1 LCTTFGIW
9 QVGDCGLQT
18 YQTEIKFERATTVEF
33 TTITPICYIHCCM
46 LGFIHYQLNISL
58 LQSKIRSIEAL
69 LSPKKLVFRV
79 GKKAVANR
87 QALLQFLV

>member
-1 LCTTFGIW
+1 
-9 QVGDCGLQT
+9 
-18 YQTEIKFERATTVEF
+18 
-33 TTITPICYIHCCM
+33 M
-46 LGFIHYQLNISL
+46 LGFIHYQLVINL

-69 LSPKKLVFRV
+69 LYPKKIVFRV